1 MINNIQGLRA
11 FAVIIVVIFHMTGAA
26 LSYGFSD
33 SILSTLGTWGASGVD
48 IFFVIS
54 GFIMVYICHKKQ
66 RTPKEFIINRL
77 TRIAPLYWIL
87 TIAFGL
93 MLALL
98 PSAFRDTT
106 FDINHIL
113 SSLIFMS
120 QLLGFGHPTISPGWT
135 LEYEFAFYTLF
146 AFFLFL
152 PMPKNL
158 IITSIALLIIA
169 IFTSINS
176 VIIEFSYGLLA
187 GWLFI
192 NGKLKK
198 HAKVLFLIGSIALIA
213 SIAYQEKIHRVFS
226 WGTPS
231 LLIVLGCAHLNQ
243 IKNNTIILLGNA
255 SYSIYLTHILVM
267 PIYLKIITRL
277 DINNTPAD
285 IIIIAGTL
293 LCMASGILTH
303 MLLEKPMSNLIQKLK
318 STPTTAITKI

>member
-1 MINNIQGLRA
+1 
-11 FAVIIVVIFHMTGAA
+11 MTSAA
-26 LSYGFSD
+26 SSYGFSD
-33 SILSTLGTWGASGVD
+33 SALSILGTWGASGVD

-54 GFIMVYICHKKQ
+54 GFVMVYICHKKQ

-77 TRIAPLYWIL
+77 TRIAPLYWTL

-113 SSLIFMS
+113 SSLLFIS
-120 QLLGFGHPTISPGWT
+120 QPLGFGHPTISPGWT
-135 LEYEFAFYTLF
+135 LEYEFVFYTLF
-146 AFFLFL
+146 ACFLFL

-158 IITSIALLIIA
+158 IITTAALLIIA
-169 IFTSINS
+169 IFTSTNS

-198 HAKVLFLIGSIALIA
+198 HAKVLFFIGSTALIA
-213 SIAYQEKIHRVFS
+213 STAYQEKIHRAFS
-226 WGTPS
+226 WGIPS
-231 LLIVLGCAHLNQ
+231 LLIVLGCAHLHQ

-255 SYSIYLTHILVM
+255 SYSIYLTHIFVM
-267 PIYLKIITRL
+267 PAYLKIITRI
-277 DINNTPAD
+277 DINSTPAD
-285 IIIIAGTL
+285 IIIITGTL
-293 LCMASGILTH
+293 LCMIFGIIIH
-303 MLLEKPMSNLIQKLK
+303 ILLEKPMSTLIHNLK
-318 STPTTAITKI
+318 PTLATAITKI